1 MAFSLFYKQTH
12 YYSDDLLAYT
22 GNDSLLVFCR
32 AWLQG
37 QKHFEF
43 FSSGSTGKPKPILLS
58 RENMAWSAQASAE
71 AFQLRRDAH
80 LLLALQPQV
89 IGGAMVL
96 VRAMEW
102 QTTCTVVDASANPML
117 HLDAEHDCTFLSLVP
132 YQLESILSDAASRA
146 KLNRFELLL
155 LGGAPI
161 SESLRKKAIERLDIR
176 LLQSYGMTETSSH
189 IALRDLRKEGSVY
202 HPLSGVKLSLSER
215 GTLVIDSRS
224 AIKRPLETN
233 DLAEMT
239 NGGFRILG
247 RADLVVNSG
256 GIKISIE
263 EAEDQIKDYL
273 LSQGIAKELACW
285 KKPDAQLGETLVL
298 MLESDPFDT
307 DQLLRDLK
315 SHLPKYKAPKAII
328 FAPSLLRS
336 DSGKVLREASWL
348 KYGQE

>member
-1 MAFSLFYKQTH
+1 MAFSLHYKQTH
-12 YYSDDLLAYT
+12 YTAHDVLAYA
-22 GNDSLLVFCR
+22 GDDSLLVFCR

-37 QKHFEF
+37 QKSFEF

-71 AFQLRRDAH
+71 AFQLKNEVH

-102 QTTCTVVDASANPML
+102 QVPVTVVEAAADPLNQIDSNHPF
-117 HLDAEHDCTFLSLVP
+117 TFLSLVP

-161 SESLRKKAIERLDIR
+161 SESLRKKALERLDIR

-189 IALRDLRKEGSVY
+189 IALRNLREEGAVY
-202 HPLSGVKLSLSER
+202 QPLSGVKLSLSER
-215 GTLVIDSRS
+215 GTLVIDSPS
-224 AIKRPLETN
+224 AMSRPLETN
-233 DLAEMT
+233 DLAELT
-239 NGGFRILG
+239 GGGFRILG

-256 GIKISIE
+256 GIKISLE

-285 KKPDAQLGETLVL
+285 KKPDAQLGEALVL
-298 MLESDPFDT
+298 MLESDPFNT
-307 DQLLRDLK
+307 DQLLLDLK